1 MLALML
7 CVGKTASTSIGTSN
21 SIKTKNELFFKTIL
35 KLNVFHNIGEMCKCW
50 HYASFFYHVLFTNV
64 PLVRQLHTHADRRY
78 KYLMAKLIILAQLF
92 K

>member
-35 KLNVFHNIGEMCKCW
+35 KLNVFHNIGEMCKC
-50 HYASFFYHVLFTNV
+50 
-64 PLVRQLHTHADRRY
+64 
-78 KYLMAKLIILAQLF
+78 
-92 K
+92 